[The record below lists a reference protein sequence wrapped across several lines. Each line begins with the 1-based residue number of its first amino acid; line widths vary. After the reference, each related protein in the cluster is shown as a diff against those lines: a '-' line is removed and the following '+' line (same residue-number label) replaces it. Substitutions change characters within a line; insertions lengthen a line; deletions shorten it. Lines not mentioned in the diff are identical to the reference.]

1 MAVACTPALK
11 GRTWTPQAATAW
23 DDYLYWQQQDKRMVE
38 RINKLIKEVQREPF
52 AGIGKPEP
60 LKHALAGY
68 WSRRITDEHRMVY
81 RIDGDSMLIAQLRYQ
96 Y

>member
-1 MAVACTPALK
+1 MRLIFADA
-11 GRTWTPQAATAW
+11 AW

-81 RIDGDSMLIAQLRYQ
+81 KIDGDSMLIAQLRYH